1 MAESYNALKRMS
13 EPELIRRHDK
23 QAGNTVSSLNRYAV
37 ELRHRE
43 LMEALENIQKELEQ
57 ISLHT
62 A

>member
-1 MAESYNALKRMS
+1 MTESYNALKSMP

-23 QAGNTVSSLNRYAV
+23 QAGNTVSSLNRYAA

-57 ISLHT
+57 ISRHT